1 MTDDRTLALA
11 RRVAL
16 SLIPNLGSRRIVAL
30 LDHFGSLAA
39 ILEAGDANLRAVPG
53 IGPKL
58 AAAIRAIDLAHTASE
73 IAGWQ
78 ADGIAILLPSD
89 DGYPA
94 ALKALADAP
103 PVLFRRGLAGPD
115 DSRAVAIV
123 GTRSPTG
130 ASRGLAETIAATLA
144 GQGWTVTS
152 GMAAGIDTAAH
163 QGALRAGGRTL
174 AVLGCGVRVIYPPE
188 NAPLAAHI
196 LAHGALLSET
206 HPDMPPS
213 APALV
218 ARNRLIS
225 GLSRAVIVIET
236 AEDGGGMYA
245 ARFAREQGRAVYA
258 VQNAS
263 TGNVRLIAEG
273 ARPLPPHPDTWNW
286 LSDDLFALGQKP
298 VLNGNGFESGL

>member
-1 MTDDRTLALA
+1 MTDDRSLTLA
-11 RRVAL
+11 RWVAL
-16 SLIPNLGSRRIVAL
+16 SLIPNLGSRRIAAL
-30 LDHFGSLAA
+30 LDHFGSLAG
-39 ILEAGDANLRAVPG
+39 ILEAGDADLRAVPG

-58 AAAIRAIDLAHTASE
+58 AAAIRAIDLAHAASE

-78 ADGIAILLPSD
+78 ADGIAILLRSD
-89 DGYPA
+89 AGYPA
-94 ALKALADAP
+94 ALKTLDDAP
-103 PVLFRRGLAGPD
+103 PVLFWRGLAGSD
-115 DSRAVAIV
+115 VSRAVAIV

-130 ASRGLAETIAATLA
+130 ASRRLAEIIAGTLA
-144 GQGWTVTS
+144 GQGWTVIS

-188 NAPLAAHI
+188 NTALAAHI
-196 LAHGALLSET
+196 LARGALLSEM

-213 APALV
+213 SPALV

-245 ARFAREQGRAVYA
+245 ARFAREQGRIVYA
-258 VQNAS
+258 VQNGSA
-263 TGNVRLIAEG
+263 GNVRLMAEG
-273 ARPLPPHPDTWNW
+273 ARPLPPHAATWDW
-286 LSDDLFALGQKP
+286 LSDDLFALG
-298 VLNGNGFESGL
+298 

>member
-1 MTDDRTLALA
+1 MTDDRSLALA
-11 RRVAL
+11 QWVAL
-16 SLIPNLGSRRIVAL
+16 SLIPSLGSRRIGAL
-30 LDHFGSLAA
+30 LDHFGSLVA
-39 ILEAGDANLRAVPG
+39 ILEAGDSDLRAVPG

-58 AAAIRAIDLAHTASE
+58 AAAIRAIDLAQTASE

-78 ADGIAILLPSD
+78 ADGIAILLRGD
-89 DGYPA
+89 AGYPA
-94 ALKALADAP
+94 ALKTLTDAP
-103 PVLFRRGLAGPD
+103 PILFRCGLAGSD

-123 GTRSPTG
+123 GTRSPAG
-130 ASRGLAETIAATLA
+130 ASRRLAETIAGTLA

-152 GMAAGIDTAAH
+152 GMSAGIDTAAH

-196 LAHGALLSET
+196 LAQGALLSET

-213 APALV
+213 SPTLV

-236 AEDGGGMYA
+236 AEDGGGMYT
-245 ARFAREQGRAVYA
+245 ARFAREQERIVYA
-258 VQNAS
+258 VQNGSA
-263 TGNVRLIAEG
+263 GNVRLIAEG
-273 ARPLPPHPDTWNW
+273 AHPLPPHAATWDW
-286 LSDDLFALGQKP
+286 LSNDLFALG
-298 VLNGNGFESGL
+298 

>member
-1 MTDDRTLALA
+1 MTDDRALTLAQW
-11 RRVAL
+11 VAL
-16 SLIPNLGSRRIVAL
+16 SLIPSLGSRRIAAL

-39 ILEAGDANLRAVPG
+39 ILEAGDADLRAVPG

-78 ADGIAILLPSD
+78 ADGIAILLRGD
-89 DGYPA
+89 AGYPA
-94 ALKALADAP
+94 ALKALDDAP
-103 PVLFRRGLAGPD
+103 PVLFRRGLAVSD
-115 DSRAVAIV
+115 DSHAVAIV

-130 ASRGLAETIAATLA
+130 ASRRLAEVIAGTLA
-144 GQGWTVTS
+144 GRGWTVIS

-163 QGALRAGGRTL
+163 QGALRAGGWTL

-188 NAPLAAHI
+188 NSALAAHI

-213 APALV
+213 SPALV

-245 ARFAREQGRAVYA
+245 ARFAREQARIVYA
-258 VQNAS
+258 VQNSS
-263 TGNVRLIAEG
+263 TGNVRLTAEG
-273 ARPLPPHPDTWNW
+273 ARPLPPHAPTWDW
-286 LSDDLFALGQKP
+286 LSDDLFALG
-298 VLNGNGFESGL
+298 